1 MRGKALQILMI
12 GGGLIVAGIAAP
24 TGAASA
30 APAQPGTT
38 GQHAVRPGLGGAGTA
53 RAGGAGKNDPF
64 CKKLGVQYQASSGA
78 QMFCFG
84 PQFQRGAAHRA
95 QVPTGARAPRNV
107 DAATVSEDVS
117 PAGVAAQGQSEV
129 SIGAV
134 GRYVVEAWNDATGFL
149 SACGAPSFKEEGTG
163 LGFSVNGGTSFTDL
177 GGLPN
182 LNCHKYLYEGD
193 PSVVAYRVGGHDYFY
208 ISSLYDSVNGLGLSK
223 IAFDACAVSG
233 SGSTAAL
240 RCGSP
245 VTAAIST
252 QCQKVK
258 ISPTRTSEFCSFLDK
273 DFLAIDPATG
283 RLYVTFS
290 DFLLTRPFGDP
301 EEMSVCDLG
310 NSAGGTGPAGHPGG
324 AGVRARHPARPGDP
338 ETVGGQAVLH
348 RGQARPERLRER
360 GLLPC
365 GGRADR
371 ERVRGL

>member
-1 MRGKALQILMI
+1 M
-12 GGGLIVAGIAAP
+12 AGIAAP
-24 TGAASA
+24 AGAASA
-30 APAQPGTT
+30 APAQHGG
-38 GQHAVRPGLGGAGTA
+38 GQHAIRPGLGGAGTA
-53 RAGGAGKNDPF
+53 RAGGAGKDDPF
-64 CKKLGVQYQASSGA
+64 CKKLGIQYQASSGA

-84 PQFQRGAAHRA
+84 PQFQRGAAQRA
-95 QVPTGARAPRNV
+95 QVPGGASAPQNV

-182 LNCHKYLYEGD
+182 LNCHKDLYEGD

-208 ISSLYDSVNGLGLSK
+208 ISSLYDSFSGLGLSK

-240 RCGSP
+240 RCGKP
-245 VTAAIST
+245 VTAAISS
-252 QCQKVK
+252 QCEKVK
-258 ISPTRTSEFCSFLDK
+258 ISPTRTGQFCSFVDK
-273 DFLAIDPATG
+273 DYLAIDPATG
-283 RLYVTFS
+283 RLYVTYS

-301 EEMSVCDLG
+301 VAMSVCDLG
-310 NSAGGTGPAGHPGG
+310 NSVGGTGPAGHPGG
-324 AGVRARHPARPGDP
+324 AGV
-338 ETVGGQAVLH
+338 
-348 RGQARPERLRER
+348 
-360 GLLPC
+360 
-365 GGRADR
+365 
-371 ERVRGL
+371 